1 GDIVFKH
8 LPRALAVRGQW
19 HEPVVAPSSGGM
31 RALPQEEIQVQQW
44 PTARPAPRMHQQET
58 FASAFQGEIHVHLH
72 GVSSYNPREL
82 ARMVGD
88 AVRAEMNRMAR
99 AGTGSFRDR
108 D

>member
-1 GDIVFKH
+1 
-8 LPRALAVRGQW
+8 
-19 HEPVVAPSSGGM
+19 
-31 RALPQEEIQVQQW
+31 
-44 PTARPAPRMHQQET
+44 
-58 FASAFQGEIHVHLH
+58 HVHLH